1 MKIDV
6 YHMVKS
12 SGSISCGY
20 FGKYRFH
27 ELPIVGDFLNFPSE
41 ADVDKFVITEVI
53 YTLKR
58 FGRVET
64 RIIVENIED

>member
-6 YHMVKS
+6 YHITRT
-12 SGSISCGY
+12 SGSISVSW

-27 ELPIVGDFLNFPSE
+27 ELPRVGDFLNFPSE

-64 RIIVENIED
+64 RIIVEDVKE

>member
-6 YHMVKS
+6 YNITRTS
-12 SGSISCGY
+12 CSISGSW
-20 FGKYRFH
+20 FGKYRFR
-27 ELPIVGDFLNFPSE
+27 ELPRVGDFLNFPSG

-64 RIIVENIED
+64 RIIVEDVKE